1 MRTIHSRVRE
11 PRIHAQ
17 NGVTLIELMIALL
30 IGLFLM
36 GGLLTM
42 VQNNKRTFISQN
54 QLSQLQDSER
64 LAMTMMTDVIQ
75 QAGYFPDP
83 TTNTAA
89 SALPLSGSFAQG
101 QATTGAYNAAAPG
114 DTISVRY
121 MTANGDGI
129 FNCIGTSNATG
140 GPFTFVNTFSVVVN
154 AAGVSQLVCTR
165 ENNVQYPLVS
175 GVQNLIILYGVN
187 TSGGGSNVDTYMNA
201 AQVTAATAWNNIISV
216 RIELW
221 FTNPLYTG
229 PNLGQPATLKLRRD
243 IGIMSQ
249 NGI

>member
-11 PRIHAQ
+11 HRAHAQ
-17 NGVTLIELMIALL
+17 SGVTLIEMMIAML

-36 GGLLTM
+36 SGLLTM

-83 TTNTAA
+83 TTNTAG
-89 SALPLSGSFAQG
+89 SALLAAAPFAQG
-101 QATTGAYNAAAPG
+101 QAITGASAAAPPG
-114 DTISVRY
+114 DSISVRY
-121 MTANGDGI
+121 ATANADGI
-129 FNCIGTSNATG
+129 LNCIGTSNGTG
-140 GPFTFVNTFSVVVN
+140 GPFTFVNTFSVVVTG
-154 AAGVSQLVCTR
+154 GVSQLICTR
-165 ENNVQYPLVS
+165 EDGVQYPLVN
-175 GVQNLIILYGVN
+175 GVTALIILYGVN
-187 TSGGGSNVDTYMNA
+187 TSGGGSNVDTYMTA
-201 AQVTAATAWNNIISV
+201 AQVTASAAWNNIISV

-229 PNLGQPATLKLRRD
+229 PNLGQPATFKLRRD

-249 NGI
+249 TGI

>member
-1 MRTIHSRVRE
+1 MSTIHSRAGEYRT
-11 PRIHAQ
+11 HAQ
-17 NGVTLIELMIALL
+17 TGVTLIELMIAML

-89 SALPLSGSFAQG
+89 SAMVAAGSFTQG
-101 QATTGAYNAAAPG
+101 QSTFGTYSAAPPG

-121 MTANGDGI
+121 TTASGDGI

-154 AAGVSQLVCTR
+154 GGVRQLVCTR
-165 ENNVQYPLVS
+165 EDNVQYPLVS
-175 GVQNLIILYGVN
+175 GVQNMIILYGVN
-187 TSGGGSNVDTYMNA
+187 TSGAGSNVDTYMNS
-201 AQVTAATAWNNIISV
+201 AQVTAAAAWNNIISV

-221 FTNPLYTG
+221 FTNPLYTA
-229 PNLGQPATLKLRRD
+229 PNLGQPKIFKLRRD
-243 IGIMSQ
+243 VGVMSQ